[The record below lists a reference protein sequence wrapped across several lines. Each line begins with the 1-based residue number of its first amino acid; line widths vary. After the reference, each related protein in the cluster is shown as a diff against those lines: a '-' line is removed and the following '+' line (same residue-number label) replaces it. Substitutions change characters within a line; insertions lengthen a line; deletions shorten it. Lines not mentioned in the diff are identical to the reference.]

1 MTARI
6 FIKLILA
13 VVCVLAVALTAVDY
27 LVTQRVQQTQF
38 DGLRRE
44 LEQKARIIALSGA
57 LSAPLSGTLSGAAS
71 GALPHPNQ
79 PVDFAGLGA
88 TAGAR
93 LTWIA
98 SDGRVIGDS
107 DANAA
112 QMENHS
118 DRPEVAAALAG
129 RVGSALHVSR
139 TFGTRFFYV
148 AIPLNGG
155 QNGNGGV
162 LRLAVPADQ
171 IEASVSAIRRAV
183 MLSTTVAFLPAVLLA
198 AVFARFVSW
207 RLGNIIEYAR
217 QLAEGNFRARLS
229 GTGRGELGVLSS
241 KLNET
246 SEKLEFMLERLESEH
261 AELEKLERVR
271 KDFVA
276 NVSHELR
283 TPLASIQGYTET
295 LLDGAIHDADNN
307 LKFLNIIRQ
316 NAERLRGLTA
326 DLLVLSQVEQ
336 GQQKFKFAAY
346 SVNRL
351 LAADV
356 EMMRPIAANKSIEL
370 VQELAAGSAL
380 ENDPSSE
387 ETASEETEVFCDAQ
401 AVHQILTNLLDNAIK
416 YTPDGGRVTVGARS
430 IERDMV
436 EIFIRD
442 TGLGIPPHE
451 LPRLFERFYRVDKA
465 RSRALGGTGLGLAIV
480 KHLTRAQGGDVRV
493 ESQPDHGS
501 TFYFTLPSQD
511 SGIAVQ
517 PAMFR
522 RVNGKVIEL

>member
-27 LVTQRVQQTQF
+27 LVTQRVEQTQF
-38 DGLRRE
+38 DGLRLE
-44 LEQKARIIALSGA
+44 LEQKARVIAFSGA
-57 LSAPLSGTLSGAAS
+57 LSETAS
-71 GALPHPNQ
+71 GAPPRVSQ
-79 PVDFAGLGA
+79 PAEFAALGK

-93 LTWIA
+93 ITWIA
-98 SDGRVIGDS
+98 ADGRVLGDS
-107 DANAA
+107 DASVD
-112 QMENHS
+112 QMENHR
-118 DRPEVAAALAG
+118 DRPEVIAALAG
-129 RVGSALHVSR
+129 RVGSGLRLSR

-148 AIPLNGG
+148 AIPVDGS
-155 QNGNGGV
+155 V
-162 LRLAVPADQ
+162 LRLAVPAAQ
-171 IEASVSAIRRAV
+171 IDASVNAIRRSV
-183 MLSTTVAFLPAVLLA
+183 MLSTSLAFLPAVLLA

-229 GTGRGELGVLSS
+229 GTGRGELGVLAA

-246 SEKLEFMLERLESEH
+246 SEKLEFMLVRLESEH

-295 LLDGAIHDADNN
+295 LLDGAIHDSENN

-336 GQQKFKFAAY
+336 GQKKFKFAPY

-356 EMMRPIAANKSIEL
+356 EMMRPIASNKSIEL
-370 VQELAAGSAL
+370 I
-380 ENDPSSE
+380 
-387 ETASEETEVFCDAQ
+387 
-401 AVHQILTNLLDNAIK
+401 HQWRSVPESRDR
-416 YTPDGGRVTVGARS
+416 GRRTS
-430 IERDMV
+430 
-436 EIFIRD
+436 
-442 TGLGIPPHE
+442 
-451 LPRLFERFYRVDKA
+451 
-465 RSRALGGTGLGLAIV
+465 
-480 KHLTRAQGGDVRV
+480 
-493 ESQPDHGS
+493 
-501 TFYFTLPSQD
+501 
-511 SGIAVQ
+511 
-517 PAMFR
+517 
-522 RVNGKVIEL
+522 